1 MRRGEERSG
10 QVRRLRSGAAGPGMD
25 RQGEAVLVIS
35 VRLGLVVFDTVGLG
49 GYGAAGTSLVWR
61 IEAGRLW
68 TVGRVEVRQGRA
80 VMVRW
85 GEV

>member
-10 QVRRLRSGAAGPGMD
+10 QVRRLGSGAVGRSKG

-49 GYGAAGTSLVWR
+49 GYGA
-61 IEAGRLW
+61 
-68 TVGRVEVRQGRA
+68 VGRGLI
-80 VMVRW
+80 
-85 GEV
+85 